1 MTSSHGLRGRSCL
14 QARRE
19 VLQTPTDDDRRQR
32 PLLVW
37 SPTLCVG
44 GPVITDCRHYQQL
57 ECWQL
62 TCQFP
67 TCRSPVLCSFD
78 RDNSMYEQQT

>member
-1 MTSSHGLRGRSCL
+1 MVFEIINVLTFFAPNDEVWQGIAQHTTREMSA
-14 QARRE
+14 QRRVSE
-19 VLQTPTDDDRRQR
+19 
-32 PLLVW
+32 
-37 SPTLCVG
+37 
-44 GPVITDCRHYQQL
+44 IKKIL
-57 ECWQL
+57 EGWQL